1 MDLTKE
7 RVLCASIWYPDD
19 SIVVAHKPRN
29 IEYGI
34 VFSGLGHAHCISQA
48 AASLYPNYRESDEHD
63 KIRIQFNRTRVD
75 GFLTS
80 KNRFVDRFEGASL
93 ALDCGQIDKLNYNKK
108 KLYSEDLYHHNE

>member
-7 RVLCASIWYPDD
+7 RILCASIWFPEKE
-19 SIVVAHKPRN
+19 VNVAHKPRN

-48 AASLYPNYRESDEHD
+48 SAAFYPDYQNNGDHD
-63 KIRIQFNRTRVD
+63 KMRIHFNRTRVD

-80 KNRFVDRFEGASL
+80 KNRFVKRKEGAKI
-93 ALDCGQIDKLNYNKK
+93 ALECGQIKKLGYSSS
-108 KLYSEDLYHHNE
+108 KLYSEDLYNH

>member
-7 RVLCASIWYPDD
+7 RILCASIWFPDKKYKV
-19 SIVVAHKPRN
+19 SHRPKN

-48 AASLYPNYRESDEHD
+48 AATLYPNFREGNKEHNQT
-63 KIRIQFNRTRVD
+63 RIQFNRNRVD

-80 KNRFVDRFEGASL
+80 KNRFVERKEGAEI
-93 ALDCGQIDKLNYNKK
+93 ALGCGQIDKLRYSDTL
-108 KLYSEDLYHHNE
+108 LYSEDLYKHI